1 MTTKH
6 DRCTVGEVMT
16 SRVHTGSPDQ
26 SLESISRLLVKERCH
41 HLPIVEGGQPVGMIS
56 ASDLLRLAR
65 GSVSKPHEKGSLEG
79 KCASDVMTTPLET
92 IDGDESVDD
101 AIARI
106 GRGGFH
112 ALIVVDE
119 AGDLAVIVT
128 HHDLLDYLMG

>member
-1 MTTKH
+1 MTTKK

-16 SRVHTGSPDQ
+16 SRVRTGSPDQ
-26 SLESISRLLVKERCH
+26 SLESISRLLVAERCH
-41 HLPIVEGGQPVGMIS
+41 HLPIVEGGRPVGMIS

-65 GSVSKPHEKGSLEG
+65 GDVSEPHEKGSLEG
-79 KCASDVMTTPLET
+79 KCAADVMTTPLET
-92 IDGDESVDD
+92 IEGDESVDD

-119 AGDLAVIVT
+119 AGALAGIVT

>member
-1 MTTKH
+1 MTTKK

-16 SRVHTGSPDQ
+16 SRVRTGSPDQ
-26 SLESISRLLVKERCH
+26 SLESISRLLVEERCH
-41 HLPIVEGGQPVGMIS
+41 HLPIVDGGRPVGMIS

-65 GSVSKPHEKGSLEG
+65 GNVSEPHEKASLEG
-79 KCASDVMTTPLET
+79 KTAADFMTTPLET
-92 IDGDESVDD
+92 IEADESVDD

-119 AGDLAVIVT
+119 QGALSGIVT
-128 HHDLLDYLMG
+128 HHDLLDYLMR